1 MERNFNDTFG
11 GSDIGAGQSAGAGST
26 PSVGSSGGQ
35 GTSGAGS
42 TGFGTGAER
51 ADTSF
56 SGAPGSMGA
65 GTTTERVSDK
75 VGKAKERLGERAG
88 ELKTSLADKLQQGA
102 EKLRQRSHGG
112 AAGALGAHAGATG
125 DGGVGVAQTDKMSQ
139 LTDKVAGGMQST
151 ADWVRN
157 ADFETVKGDVERQV
171 KEHPARSLLVAVGLG
186 YLLGKAFR
194 R

>member
-11 GSDIGAGQSAGAGST
+11 GGDVGAGQSAGASGT
-26 PSVGSSGGQ
+26 PSVGSSGAG
-35 GTSGAGS
+35 GTSSAGG
-42 TGFGTGAER
+42 TGFGSGAER

-65 GTTTERVSDK
+65 GTTTERATDK
-75 VGKAKERLGERAG
+75 LGKAKERIGERAG

-112 AAGALGAHAGATG
+112 AQYAGATA
-125 DGGVGVAQTDKMSQ
+125 DGSVGVAHHDKMSQ

-157 ADFETVKGDVERQV
+157 ADLESVKGDVERQV
-171 KEHPARSLLVAVGLG
+171 KDHPARSLLVAVGLG

>member
-11 GSDIGAGQSAGAGST
+11 GSSDT
-26 PSVGSSGGQ
+26 PSVG
-35 GTSGAGS
+35 GTSGQSGS
-42 TGFGTGAER
+42 TGAGDTGFGSGAQR

-65 GTTTERVSDK
+65 DTSTDTARSK
-75 VGKAKERLGERAG
+75 VGKAKEKIGERAG
-88 ELKTSLADKLQQGA
+88 ELKSSLADKLEQGA
-102 EKLRQRSHGG
+102 EKLRQRAHGG
-112 AAGALGAHAGATG
+112 GQYAGATG
-125 DGGVGVAQTDKMSQ
+125 EGSVSVSENDKIAQVA
-139 LTDKVAGGMQST
+139 DKVAGGMQST
-151 ADWVRN
+151 ANWVRN
-157 ADFETVKGDVERQV
+157 ADLESVKGDVERQV